1 MEQYFHCS
9 DTMIWY
15 SVDTLINQYYIT
27 VTTIGNTDCQFNNPI
42 TSTLYSER
50 IELPQIILETTI

>member
-15 SVDTLINQYYIT
+15 FADVLINQYYIT
-27 VTTIGNTDCQFNNPI
+27 VPTISNTDCQFNNPI
-42 TSTLYSER
+42 TSNFYSER
-50 IELPQIILETTI
+50 IKLPQIILDTTI